1 MGYLFFSKE
10 WAQQAIDNVN
20 ADKAFF
26 KASQGFDSDFLFTA
40 YADPARGVK
49 EDLYVYNTLQKG
61 KAGGV
66 EVGVKKDAA
75 VSIEGPY
82 QVWKEVVEGGKDPI
96 KAIMNK
102 EFIFQG
108 DLKKVMKYMKAV
120 KLLMD
125 NVQKVPT
132 DWHSK

>member
-1 MGYLFFSKE
+1 MGYLFFSEE
-10 WAQQAIDNVN
+10 WAQKVIDNLN
-20 ADKAFF
+20 ADKEFF

-49 EDLYVYNTLQKG
+49 EDLYVYNVLRKG

-75 VSIEGPY
+75 MQIEGPY
-82 QVWKEVVEGGKDPI
+82 EVWKDVVEGRKDPI

-102 EFIFQG
+102 EFLFQG

-132 DWHSK
+132 DWHTK